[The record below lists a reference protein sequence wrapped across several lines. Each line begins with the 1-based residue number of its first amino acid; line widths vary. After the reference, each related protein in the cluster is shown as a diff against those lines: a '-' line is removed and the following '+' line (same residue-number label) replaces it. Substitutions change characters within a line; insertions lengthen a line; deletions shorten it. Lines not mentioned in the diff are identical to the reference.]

1 MYLKAKSVLILLGW
15 TAAASSAT
23 DTVAHKKMFRSVR
36 PSDLASRVTTLM
48 TSNEEINDIMKTDKS
63 IEEFSLLIKSNSE
76 TIKNGATK
84 KKKERKISG
93 NVIKQ

>member
-1 MYLKAKSVLILLGW
+1 
-15 TAAASSAT
+15 
-23 DTVAHKKMFRSVR
+23 
-36 PSDLASRVTTLM
+36 M

-84 KKKERKISG
+84 KKKKKGRFLGMLLSN
-93 NVIKQ
+93 NVLVYWEIH